1 MQISELA
8 AASGVPITTLKF
20 YLREGMLQ
28 RGRSTSPT
36 RAEYG
41 PEHLDRVRLINALTN
56 MRGLPIAKV
65 REILSIIDAP
75 QGDPVEAMGS
85 AIGALPPYDIAH
97 ESADYPHAEAVIK
110 SLGFTFDP
118 NFPATRHLESALE
131 GLDHAG
137 LEWNE
142 NILSRYRDA
151 LVPLAEAELA
161 PMKSMDTQEAVIYA
175 VLGTALYEPLIL
187 AIRRLAHRHLIESQ
201 TPTVDPEAPNARE

>member
-1 MQISELA
+1 MRISELA
-8 AASGVPITTLKF
+8 AASGAPITTLKF

-41 PEHLDRVRLINALTN
+41 PEHFDRVKLINALIN
-56 MRGLPIAKV
+56 VRGLPIAKV
-65 REILSIIDAP
+65 RKILSIIDAP

-85 AIGALPPYDIAH
+85 AIGALPPYDVAH
-97 ESADYPHAEAVIK
+97 ESADYPHAEAAIK

-118 NFPATRHLESALE
+118 NFPATRHLEAALE

-137 LEWNE
+137 LEWNK

-151 LVPLAEAELA
+151 LIPLAEAELV
-161 PMKSMDTQEAVIYA
+161 PMKGMDTQEAVTYA
-175 VLGTALYEPLIL
+175 VLGTALYEPVIL
-187 AIRRLAHRHLIESQ
+187 AIRRLAHRQLVETHVPKI
-201 TPTVDPEAPNARE
+201 DPETPDVRG